1 MATANERLI
10 DASTLHAIRLERLK
24 NGIVRRMIAQL
35 NRVDGDLVDELQKQL
50 ERMPASSVSVERI
63 DKMLKSVRDL
73 NAEAFA
79 AITSALDLELK
90 ELASY
95 EVGFQ
100 QDLFNKLIPAQ
111 VSFNKVN
118 PAQVYAAAMARPFQG
133 VLLKEALDNVEAD
146 KAIKIR
152 NAVRI
157 GVIEGQTTQEIVRR
171 IKGTRALNYADG
183 LLDISRR
190 NATAVVR
197 TAVAHTADYA
207 RRSVYDVNADIIKGI
222 EWVSTLDSRTSAICI
237 ERSGKVYP
245 VDKVPAVP
253 AHWNCRSTTIPVL
266 KSWRELGIDIDEIP
280 ESTRASMDGQVP
292 ESTTYSEWLRKQPVK
307 IQEEVLGIERA
318 KLFRDN
324 NVEITRFIDDGKYIT
339 IEELKKLD
347 ADLFE

>member
-307 IQEEVLGIERA
+307 IQEEVLGIERS

>member
-1 MATANERLI
+1 MATANERLL
-10 DASTLHAIRLERLK
+10 DASTLHAVRLERLK

-35 NRVDGDLVDELQKQL
+35 NRVDGDLVLELQKQL
-50 ERMPASSVSVERI
+50 ERMPASAGSVERI
-63 DKMLKSVRDL
+63 DQMLQSVIEL

-79 AITSALDLELK
+79 AIRGALDGELK
-90 ELASY
+90 ELAAY

-100 QDLFNKLIPAQ
+100 QDLFNKLLPVQ
-111 VSFNKVN
+111 VSFNTVN
-118 PAQVYAAAMARPFQG
+118 PVQVYAAAMARPFQG
-133 VLLKEALDNVEAD
+133 VLLKEALSNVEAD

-152 NAVRI
+152 NAVRM
-157 GVIEGQTTQEIVRR
+157 GFIEGQTTQEIVRR

-207 RRSVYDVNADIIKGI
+207 RRSVYDVNDDIIKGI

-266 KSWRELGIDIDEIP
+266 KSWRELGLDMDELP

-292 ESTTYSEWLRKQPVK
+292 ESTTYSEWLRKQPK
-307 IQEEVLGIERA
+307 AIQEEVLGVERA
-318 KLFRDN
+318 KLFRDY
-324 NVEITRFIDDGKYIT
+324 NVEITRFIDDGRYLT
-339 IEELKKLD
+339 IEQLKKLD
-347 ADLFE
+347 ASLFE